1 MAAFFIA
8 TLSIKNPE
16 KFQEYAQKVPATLA
30 SFGGE
35 FLTKGKVG
43 EALSGS
49 ADHQAAAIVKFPDL
63 QSVSDWYKSDA
74 YQAII
79 PVRDEGADVTLISY
93 EVPE

>member
-8 TLSIKNPE
+8 TLTIKNPE
-16 KFQEYAQKVPATLA
+16 KFQKYAEKVRATFGP
-30 SFGGE
+30 FGGE

-43 EALSGS
+43 ETLCGS
-49 ADHQAAAIVKFPDL
+49 ADHQVAVIVKFPDL
-63 QSVSDWYKSDA
+63 QSVTNWYKSDA

-93 EVPE
+93 EVLE